1 MDLFCSYAKH
11 MGVYVW
17 SSAGQDRNQASGQ
30 RGTLDLY
37 VSGIDEEISM
47 CSPVPCS
54 SCGKTTWSGC
64 GDHVDEVMA
73 NVPLEKRCLCQ

>member
-1 MDLFCSYAKH
+1 MTTCGGILE
-11 MGVYVW
+11 
-17 SSAGQDRNQASGQ
+17 
-30 RGTLDLY
+30 LY
-37 VSGIDEEISM
+37 SFTRDKELTM

-54 SCGKTTWSGC
+54 GCGKTTWSGC

>member
-1 MDLFCSYAKH
+1 VRLIFGRA
-11 MGVYVW
+11 
-17 SSAGQDRNQASGQ
+17 QASVATCG
-30 RGTLDLY
+30 
-37 VSGIDEEISM
+37 GILVTFFSASRKELTM

-54 SCGKTTWSGC
+54 GCGKTTWSGC